1 MCRASEAFKTEVLKN
16 AYKKIWTKNSNLIVK
31 NKHNNGLKNSNFE
44 FLDVVG
50 QFKLKKK
57 WQFFFFEI
65 FDCELCS
72 RSPKHSFV
80 VVLCLKVCE
89 NSVQNESMLTNHVDK
104 SC

>member
-31 NKHNNGLKNSNFE
+31 NKHNDGLKNSNFE

-65 FDCELCS
+65 FYLI
-72 RSPKHSFV
+72 P
-80 VVLCLKVCE
+80 
-89 NSVQNESMLTNHVDK
+89 
-104 SC
+104 